1 MVERLGVRFT
11 VRVRRVGGYH
21 NKTTDTVREAL
32 GFTIP
37 TVVCE
42 DLRLKKGDKVK
53 VEVKKVEG

>member
-1 MVERLGVRFT
+1 M
-11 VRVRRVGGYH
+11 RVRRVGGYH